1 MITLSRDLPDRIIA
15 SSDVRWRHLVVK
27 NENFAIALAL
37 SAMVFL
43 PLMEMLFRATL
54 HKGIAGATL
63 LTQHLTLIVGMLGAM
78 AAARE
83 HRLFAVS
90 TLSQVLSGRVSMFAQ
105 LASSFFAA
113 IISAFLCGASMQF
126 VLAEKQGGVILAYGI
141 PVWAVQLILPFGFAV
156 ITLRLLERMRHS
168 GIGWRGIV
176 LLCAATVA
184 FAVLVPIN
192 PQHMVVPA
200 MCGLIAAT
208 LLGAPVFAAIGGAA
222 LILFWGNSLPI
233 ASIPLDHYRLVV
245 NPSLPAIPLFTLAGY
260 LLAESGASRRLV
272 RVLTSLTGHMRGGP
286 AIVTALLC
294 AFFTSMTGASGVTIL
309 ALGGL
314 LMPIL
319 LTARYPEKSALG
331 LLTAAGSLGL
341 LFAPCLPLL
350 LYAVIAHIPIRDMFL
365 GGLLPGVLL
374 TVATAWWGF
383 CQERPDAVLKK
394 FSYSE
399 ARCAINDAKWE
410 LMLPAVACGALFT
423 GYATPVEA
431 AAVTVL
437 YALIV
442 EVLIY
447 RDLHVT
453 RDLPRVMAECGL
465 VVGGVL
471 LVMGL
476 ALGLTNYLVDAE
488 LPVRATEWVTGTIH
502 SPWLFLLALNVSLL
516 FMGSLMEVFS
526 AIIVLVPLLAPLGKA
541 YGIDPV
547 HLGIIFLANLELG
560 YLTPPLGMNLF
571 LASYRFGKP
580 FPEVCRSIVPIFF
593 VLLTGVALITY
604 MPWLTTALLSRAH

>member
-1 MITLSRDLPDRIIA
+1 MITLSRDLPDRIIS

-90 TLSQVLSGRVSMFAQ
+90 TLSQVLSGRVRTFAQ

-113 IISAFLCGASMQF
+113 IISAFLCGASFQF

-141 PVWAVQLILPFGFAV
+141 PVWAVQFILPFGFAV

-176 LLCAATVA
+176 LLCAATTA
-184 FAVLVPIN
+184 LALLVPFS
-192 PQHMVVPA
+192 PQNMIVPA

-260 LLAESGASRRLV
+260 LLAEGGASRRLV

-331 LLTAAGSLGL
+331 LLTASGSLGL

-516 FMGSLMEVFS
+516 VMGSLMEVFS

-604 MPWLTTALLSRAH
+604 LPWLTTALLGRAH

>member
-1 MITLSRDLPDRIIA
+1 MITLSRDLPDRIIS

-90 TLSQVLSGRVSMFAQ
+90 TLSQVLSGRVSKFAQ

-113 IISAFLCGASMQF
+113 IISAFLCGASFQF

-141 PVWAVQLILPFGFAV
+141 PVWAVQFILPFGFAV

-176 LLCAATVA
+176 LLCAATTA
-184 FAVLVPIN
+184 LALLVPFS
-192 PQHMVVPA
+192 PQNMIVPA

-260 LLAESGASRRLV
+260 LLAEGGASRRLV
-272 RVLTSLTGHMRGGP
+272 RVLTSLTGHLRGGP

-331 LLTAAGSLGL
+331 LLTASGSLGL

-604 MPWLTTALLSRAH
+604 MPWLTTALLGRAH

>member
-15 SSDVRWRHLVVK
+15 SGDVRWRHLVVK

-113 IISAFLCGASMQF
+113 IISAFLCAASFQF

-156 ITLRLLERMRHS
+156 ITLRLFERMCHS
-168 GIGWRGIV
+168 GISWRGIV
-176 LLCAATVA
+176 LLCTSTTALAL
-184 FAVLVPIN
+184 LVPFS
-192 PQHMVVPA
+192 PQHMIVPA

-245 NPSLPAIPLFTLAGY
+245 NSSLPAIPLFTLAGY
-260 LLAESGASRRLV
+260 LLAEGGASRRLV

-286 AIVTALLC
+286 AIVTALVC
-294 AFFTSMTGASGVTIL
+294 AFFTALTGASGVTIL

-314 LMPIL
+314 LMPML
-319 LTARYPEKSALG
+319 LAARYPEKSALG

-410 LMLPAVACGALFT
+410 LLLPLVAFGALFS

-431 AAVTVL
+431 SAVTAL

-442 EVLIY
+442 EVFIY
-447 RDLHVT
+447 RDLHIT

-488 LPVRATEWVTGTIH
+488 LPARATEWVTGTIH
-502 SPWLFLLALNVSLL
+502 SPWLFLLALNAFLL
-516 FMGSLMEVFS
+516 VIGSLMEVFS
-526 AIIVLVPLLAPLGKA
+526 AIVVLVPLLAPLGIA
-541 YGIDPV
+541 FGIDPV

-560 YLTPPLGMNLF
+560 YLTPPMGMNLF

-604 MPWLTTALLSRAH
+604 LPWLTTALLDRAH

>member
-1 MITLSRDLPDRIIA
+1 MITLSRDLPDRIIS

-90 TLSQVLSGRVSMFAQ
+90 TLSQVLSGRVSKFAQ

-113 IISAFLCGASMQF
+113 IISAFLCGASFQF

-141 PVWAVQLILPFGFAV
+141 PVWAVQFILPFGFAV

-176 LLCAATVA
+176 LLCAATTA
-184 FAVLVPIN
+184 LALLVPFS
-192 PQHMVVPA
+192 PQNMIVPA

-260 LLAESGASRRLV
+260 LLAEGGASRRLV
-272 RVLTSLTGHMRGGP
+272 RVLTSLTGHLRGGP

-331 LLTAAGSLGL
+331 LLTASGSLGL

-502 SPWLFLLALNVSLL
+502 APWLFLLTLNVSLL
-516 FMGSLMEVFS
+516 VMGSLMEVFS

-604 MPWLTTALLSRAH
+604 MPWLTTALLGRAH